1 MIMQAQEISEIEH
14 NLVFSDETFRLFQDL
29 MMQKAGVVLD
39 DKAKEFVR
47 SRLRDSVLKKQFS
60 DYKDYYFFL
69 KYDKNKDTELFHVID
84 LLTIHETY
92 FFRETL
98 QLDTFSDE
106 VIVELMKQ
114 NQSHKTIRIWSA
126 GCSTG
131 EEAYTISMLLIDRPE
146 LKDWK
151 VEIFAT
157 DISQQVLQYGRRGIY
172 QDHSFRAMPTE
183 YLTRHF
189 TKETFGYKIK
199 DQVKEKVNFFH
210 ANLIDPAKMFFLNEM
225 DIIFC
230 RNVIIYFNLEI
241 KKKVISTFYDKLK
254 RGGFLLLGHSE
265 SLSYINPDFELRHFK
280 KDMVYQKPGRA
291 S

>member
-1 MIMQAQEISEIEH
+1 MITTHRETVEAEQS
-14 NLVFSDETFRLFQDL
+14 LVFSDETFRLFQDL
-29 MMQKAGVVLD
+29 MLQKAGVVLD
-39 DKAKEFVR
+39 EKAKEFVR
-47 SRLRDSVLKKQFS
+47 SRLKESVLKKQFS
-60 DYKDYYFFL
+60 DYKDYYFYL
-69 KYDKNKDTELFHVID
+69 KYDRNKDVELFHVID

-106 VIVELMKQ
+106 VFEEISHQ
-114 NQSHKTIRIWSA
+114 NKAHKTIRIWSA

-131 EEAYTISMLLIDRPE
+131 EEAYTISMLLLDKPE
-146 LKDWK
+146 LKDWR

-157 DISQQVLQYGRRGIY
+157 DVSQQVLQYARRGIY

-183 YLTRHF
+183 YLTRYF
-189 TKETFGYKIK
+189 TKESYGYKIK

-230 RNVIIYFNLEI
+230 RNVIIYFNLEV

-280 KDMVYQKPGRA
+280 KDMVYQKPGK

>member
-1 MIMQAQEISEIEH
+1 MITTHRETTDAEQS
-14 NLVFSDETFRLFQDL
+14 LVFSDETFRLFQDL
-29 MMQKAGVVLD
+29 MLQKAGVVLD
-39 DKAKEFVR
+39 EKAKEFVR
-47 SRLRDSVLKKQFS
+47 SRLKESVLKKQFS
-60 DYKDYYFFL
+60 DYKDYYFYL
-69 KYDKNKDTELFHVID
+69 KYDRNKDVELFHVID

-106 VIVELMKQ
+106 VFEEISQQ
-114 NQSHKTIRIWSA
+114 NKAHKTIRIWSA

-131 EEAYTISMLLIDRPE
+131 EEAYTISMLLLDKPE
-146 LKDWK
+146 LKDWR

-157 DISQQVLQYGRRGIY
+157 DVSQQVLQYARRGIY

-183 YLTRHF
+183 YLTRYF
-189 TKETFGYKIK
+189 TKESYGYKIK

-230 RNVIIYFNLEI
+230 RNVIIYFNLEV

-280 KDMVYQKPGRA
+280 KDMVYQKPGK

>member
-1 MIMQAQEISEIEH
+1 MITTQRETTDAEQS
-14 NLVFSDETFRLFQDL
+14 LVFSDETFRLFQDL
-29 MMQKAGVVLD
+29 MLQKAGVVLD
-39 DKAKEFVR
+39 EKAKEFVR
-47 SRLRDSVLKKQFS
+47 SRLKESVLKKQFS
-60 DYKDYYFFL
+60 DYKDYYFYL
-69 KYDKNKDTELFHVID
+69 KYDRNKDVELFHVID

-106 VIVELMKQ
+106 VFEEISQQ
-114 NQSHKTIRIWSA
+114 NKAHKTIRIWSA

-131 EEAYTISMLLIDRPE
+131 EEAYTISMLLLDKPE
-146 LKDWK
+146 LKDWR

-157 DISQQVLQYGRRGIY
+157 DVSQQVLQYARRGIY

-183 YLTRHF
+183 YLTRYF
-189 TKETFGYKIK
+189 TKESYGYKIK

-230 RNVIIYFNLEI
+230 RNVIIYFNLEV

-280 KDMVYQKPGRA
+280 KDMVYQKPGK